1 MRRVVKKK
9 KRDRKAGLP
18 EEWTAYLAGVYIVLE
33 KKKSRYV
40 YSKKKKNDSGFNGA
54 MGYFVPRIRKCV
66 GG

>member
-40 YSKKKKNDSGFNGA
+40 YSKKKKKTVALMVQWDTSFRG
-54 MGYFVPRIRKCV
+54 
-66 GG
+66 